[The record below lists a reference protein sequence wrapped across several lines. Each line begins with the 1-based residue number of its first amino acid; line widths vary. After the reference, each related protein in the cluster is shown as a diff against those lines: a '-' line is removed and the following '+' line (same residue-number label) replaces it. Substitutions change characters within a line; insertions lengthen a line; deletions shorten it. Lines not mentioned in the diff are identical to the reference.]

1 MLARHELLERLPLA
15 EILCVKGKNE
25 VKVAEVREYLD
36 SKLSN
41 LDLHEVIE
49 EYGNTRFRSVK
60 KEREFLE
67 QYDLPVQPVTEQ
79 LIYRYDY
86 GDGWEVLIECEN
98 AYKRDETGKWKD
110 TNGETPDAAVDNL
123 EARENILGWADMM
136 GWTGRKISPKQTL

>member
-1 MLARHELLERLPLA
+1 M
-15 EILCVKGKNE
+15 
-25 VKVAEVREYLD
+25 KVAEVREYLD

-67 QYDLPVQPVTEQ
+67 QYDLSVQPVTEQ

-110 TNGETPDAAVDNL
+110 TNGETA
-123 EARENILGWADMM
+123 GCS
-136 GWTGRKISPKQTL
+136 GG